1 MPNNL
6 HMSPVR
12 WARRKSSSSE
22 SERNCYNV
30 QTSQVTTE
38 RASQKKDKK
47 RIQEERRRSCEK
59 RNPLLDRVKNT
70 RLSFFREKEAES
82 GTRSHEKDEGGE
94 DDGDETGEDALDETG
109 DKSQFRSMS
118 ELSQRGLTRNEF
130 RRSVCEIDLQ
140 QVAEN
145 DKIRTKRRRR
155 CKSQSRLPSRK
166 SNEDRF
172 SFLGFVSG
180 GASGSSS
187 GKANRDETKKMGSPK
202 LSYRKRWSRSRDKLD
217 ENVTK
222 KSLDENDDDDD
233 DDDEDAASIEAEPG
247 VTNDPNE
254 SYRYDTLT
262 ASSCLAAKFRAMQD
276 RYLKSSTSK
285 LIAKIYHRKDAKDR
299 DKRRLRSFSY
309 GTLPGLE
316 ELRTNPLYS
325 EQDQDDNDS
334 GILDNGSATSSLLD
348 DRCGSGASGSP
359 SIAANECS
367 PSSLIPP
374 ELPPRGIPASNGEV
388 DNKKW
393 SFDLPNL
400 RSDLRD
406 EMATTIARNRE
417 QSRSIVRN
425 VALDADLRNSCGRI
439 NEASNEKLIRRRI
452 IDDDPPRK
460 ETRLDGGG
468 RKDEK
473 LSKECRLSVV
483 RSRSYTTE
491 TSVVKLARESA
502 DQCLGIFIAKTTQS
516 SPGYLVAH
524 VVPNGLADR
533 EGTLK
538 IGDEILIVNGKRLRG
553 LSMSEA
559 RKILGDGSP
568 PGDVDIVISRKI
580 GLDSPKKMEES
591 SVDYENVVVENGH
604 ILNNNNNNTNN
615 VNNNNINNNAILT
628 CPPSPKSHFRKHNS
642 RHNRD
647 RKNES
652 SRSICSDKRN
662 LNVTDTGQQSVSNF
676 CTLPRRSR
684 STVSTFHTV
693 VFEKG
698 HGKKSLGFTIV
709 GGRDSPKGSIGIF
722 IKSVLPGGQAAE
734 DGRLRAGD
742 EILAVNGQVSHDLTH
757 REAVQ
762 LFRNIKS
769 GSLALH
775 ICRRVKNRETP
786 MPKAKSCADLLLV
799 DT

>member
-1 MPNNL
+1 
-6 HMSPVR
+6 MSPVR

-70 RLSFFREKEAES
+70 RLSFFKEKEIENVE
-82 GTRSHEKDEGGE
+82 RSYENDEGDEE
-94 DDGDETGEDALDETG
+94 DEEDVEGVIDEMN

-130 RRSVCEIDLQ
+130 RRSVCEIDLK

-166 SNEDRF
+166 NIEDRF

-187 GKANRDETKKMGSPK
+187 AKANRNETKKNDSPK
-202 LSYRKRWSRSRDKLD
+202 MSYRKRWSRSRDKLD

-222 KSLDENDDDDD
+222 KSLEG
-233 DDDEDAASIEAEPG
+233 DDDEDAASIEEPG
-247 VTNDPNE
+247 VTNDPSE

-285 LIAKIYHRKDAKDR
+285 LIAKIYHRKDSKDR

-316 ELRTNPLYS
+316 ELRTNPLYT

-359 SIAANECS
+359 SIVANECS
-367 PSSLIPP
+367 AIPLVPP
-374 ELPPRGIPASNGEV
+374 ELPPRGIPGCHGDAE
-388 DNKKW
+388 KKW
-393 SFDLPNL
+393 RFDS
-400 RSDLRD
+400 SDLRSEPSE
-406 EMATTIARNRE
+406 EMTTTPRNRE
-417 QSRSIVRN
+417 SRSIVRSI
-425 VALDADLRNSCGRI
+425 ALDADLRSSSSRI
-439 NEASNEKLIRRRI
+439 NEASNEKLIRRKI
-452 IDDDPPRK
+452 IGLAEDSRKIRDPEQR
-460 ETRLDGGG
+460 ETRVE
-468 RKDEK
+468 EK
-473 LSKECRLSVV
+473 NREDPHRPDDKVSKERRLSVV

-533 EGTLK
+533 EGTLR

-568 PGDVDIVISRKI
+568 PGDVDIVIARKI
-580 GLDSPKKMEES
+580 GIDSPKRLKES
-591 SVDYENVVVENGH
+591 SVDYENVIVENGH
-604 ILNNNNNNTNN
+604 ILNNNNNNTKN
-615 VNNNNINNNAILT
+615 VNNNNIHSNATLT
-628 CPPSPKSHFRKHNS
+628 CPASPKSHFRKHNS

-709 GGRDSPKGSIGIF
+709 GGRDSPKGSIGKQSNRIYIHIYVSYKSIRSYEITSERLPLRNSFILFTSLRSRLLEPIF
-722 IKSVLPGGQAAE
+722 YRI
-734 DGRLRAGD
+734 R
-742 EILAVNGQVSHDLTH
+742 
-757 REAVQ
+757 
-762 LFRNIKS
+762 
-769 GSLALH
+769 GSW
-775 ICRRVKNRETP
+775 
-786 MPKAKSCADLLLV
+786 
-799 DT
+799 